1 MGRIRDLAQLF
12 FNEFASKADNNIY
25 NILPDTISC
34 LSADDSTTPQVFQWI
49 SKHLFAFLK
58 KEWHIEN
65 IVEKFCTR
73 MGAVEEGTKAHR
85 DISFCLSLLQYSDR
99 SLKRLVRCFKH
110 YKNAIQ
116 NEQVCD
122 VFLGIARK
130 AQRKDKMSSETATE
144 VEEWRRKL
152 IETCPRK
159 HAKQKKE
166 GESDDS
172 DDSEEESETDV
183 PAGENEVRPAAGK
196 AVEETEERQPL
207 QSLSN

>member
-49 SKHLFAFLK
+49 SKHLFAFIK

-73 MGAVEEGTKAHR
+73 MSAVEEGTKAHR

-159 HAKQKKE
+159 HAKQKDD
-166 GESDDS
+166 GESS
-172 DDSEEESETDV
+172 DSESENEDDEVTMESE
-183 PAGENEVRPAAGK
+183 ARPAPGK
-196 AVEETEERQPL
+196 AAAAETERRPL
-207 QSLSN
+207 QSISN